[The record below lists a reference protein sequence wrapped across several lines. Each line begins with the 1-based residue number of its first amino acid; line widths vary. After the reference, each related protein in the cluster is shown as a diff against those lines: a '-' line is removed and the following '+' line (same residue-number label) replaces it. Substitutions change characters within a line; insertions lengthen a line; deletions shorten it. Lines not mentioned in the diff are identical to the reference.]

1 MENKRITR
9 VLVFALAG
17 LPLFCMIEK
26 LVFYKFYLSRFQQ
39 LSTALSRAMDGYGQL
54 FVVALDHGLRVA
66 WWTVFL
72 DSENILI
79 LVQDAS
85 KSQN

>member
-1 MENKRITR
+1 M
-9 VLVFALAG
+9 VFKLKNNLG
-17 LPLFCMIEK
+17 SKCMFKFPLMDKSLWAWTAEI
-26 LVFYKFYLSRFQQ
+26 VIIGFQQ